1 MFKIVTYTVLLAILT
16 YLPAVE
22 KGNAEETIFSLAQAQ
37 EDKYFDTLVDIIP
50 PTEKQIECLAMNIY
64 HEARNETR
72 AGKMAVAMVT
82 LNRVKSDLFPNSVC
96 EVVYQGRISRWHQEN
111 TGKVVPIK
119 NQCQF
124 SWYCD
129 GKSDKIYEPAKYE
142 EARELAF
149 RAITGYNDMVD
160 ITDGA
165 LWYHADYV
173 KPYWAKDYKRV
184 GQIDT
189 HIFYKERT

>member
-1 MFKIVTYTVLLAILT
+1 MFKFITYTVLLAILT
-16 YLPAVE
+16 YLPSVE

-129 GKSDKIYEPAKYE
+129 GKSDKIYNPAKYE

-173 KPYWAKDYKRV
+173 KPKWAKDYERV

>member
-1 MFKIVTYTVLLAILT
+1 MFKIITYTVLLAILT
-16 YLPAVE
+16 YLPTVE

-129 GKSDKIYEPAKYE
+129 GKSDKIYNPAKYE

-173 KPYWAKDYKRV
+173 KPKWAKDYERV